1 MSEAMPMQKETQL
14 PIEQMPNLRL
24 FYRKRGRAK
33 YISHLDITRCMQRSL
48 KRAGLPVWYTQG
60 FNPHMYMTFALPLA
74 LGYESDY
81 ECMDL
86 RFTHLMDFEEIQSR
100 LNTALPRDIQVWKV
114 DFQKEKP
121 LAITQA
127 DYRLTV
133 YPQDPER
140 FWQEFSAFCEQPEI
154 LTQKRTKKGMKTVDL
169 KPEFTLLG
177 HQTEGERCI
186 LTLRTTAGQKN
197 FNPTLLTD
205 AFWAASGQTGYVQ
218 VLRTAVY
225 AGEKLFE

>member
-1 MSEAMPMQKETQL
+1 MERETEL

-100 LNTALPRDIQVWKV
+100 LNAALPRDIQVWKV

-121 LAITQA
+121 RSITQA

-140 FWQEFSAFCEQPEI
+140 FRQEFSAFCEQPEI
-154 LTQKRTKKGMKTVDL
+154 LTQ
-169 KPEFTLLG
+169 
-177 HQTEGERCI
+177 
-186 LTLRTTAGQKN
+186 
-197 FNPTLLTD
+197 
-205 AFWAASGQTGYVQ
+205 
-218 VLRTAVY
+218 
-225 AGEKLFE
+225 

>member
-1 MSEAMPMQKETQL
+1 MSEPISNLTQEQL

-48 KRAGLPVWYTQG
+48 KRAELPVWYTQG

-86 RFTHLMDFEEIQSR
+86 RFTRLMDFEEIRQR
-100 LNTALPRDIQVWKV
+100 LNAALPRDIQVWKV
-114 DFQKEKP
+114 DFQQEKP
-121 LAITQA
+121 RSITQA

-133 YPQDPER
+133 YPKDPGT
-140 FWQEFSAFCEQPEI
+140 FWRDFSVFWAQPEI

-169 KPEFTLLG
+169 KPEFTLLE
-177 HQTEGERCI
+177 QKTEGEKCI
-186 LTLRTTAGQKN
+186 LTLRATAGERN

-205 AFWAASGQTGYVQ
+205 AFWAACGETGYVQ

-225 AGEKLFE
+225 AGDKLFR

>member
-1 MSEAMPMQKETQL
+1 MSEAMPMERETEL
-14 PIEQMPNLRL
+14 PIEKMPNLRL

-100 LNTALPRDIQVWKV
+100 LNAALPRDIQVWKV

-133 YPQDPER
+133 WFYANRHRELDEIFPWSHLSYGVSE
-140 FWQEFSAFCEQPEI
+140 AFLKREWEKA
-154 LTQKRTKKGMKTVDL
+154 QKAQTTPNCRQQCAGCGANR
-169 KPEFTLLG
+169 LLARK
-177 HQTEGERCI
+177 EGKCVE
-186 LTLRTTAGQKN
+186 
-197 FNPTLLTD
+197 
-205 AFWAASGQTGYVQ
+205 
-218 VLRTAVY
+218 
-225 AGEKLFE
+225 

>member
-1 MSEAMPMQKETQL
+1 MPIQTEKEL

-86 RFTHLMDFEEIQSR
+86 RFTHLMEFEEIQTR
-100 LNTALPRDIQVWKV
+100 LNAALPRDIQVWKV
-114 DFQKEKP
+114 DLAGFLRLLRATGNPHPEAHQKGNENGGP
-121 LAITQA
+121 EAGIHLAG
-127 DYRLTV
+127 
-133 YPQDPER
+133 P
-140 FWQEFSAFCEQPEI
+140 
-154 LTQKRTKKGMKTVDL
+154 
-169 KPEFTLLG
+169 
-177 HQTEGERCI
+177 
-186 LTLRTTAGQKN
+186 
-197 FNPTLLTD
+197 
-205 AFWAASGQTGYVQ
+205 
-218 VLRTAVY
+218 
-225 AGEKLFE
+225 